1 MNARRMTRLVLLVQA
16 LAALAIGLASWR
28 WGGAPPW
35 LAAILGPGCV
45 VLVRLL
51 INMNNFLL
59 SAFFAS
65 PTPPA
70 YRLGPGA
77 FARML
82 AAEFRASMLAT
93 SWLMPR
99 ATSCLRVYP
108 DASAVPVLLVHGY
121 GCNGGYWAGLG
132 RRLEGARISHAAVD
146 LVPLAGDIDGYV
158 PLVER
163 AVEELR
169 AATGAGKVAIV
180 AHSMGGLVAR
190 AWMRRHG
197 AGRVA
202 RLVTLG
208 TPHFGTGLARFGL
221 GVNARQMGRR
231 GEAASSWL
239 QALADSEDSA
249 RRALV
254 TSIFSHHDNIVSPQT
269 SSELPGA
276 RNIAFGGVGHVALGH
291 DARVLEAVMDELAA
305 LGAADPRQ
313 ASGAASD
320 QASRQAAPPA

>member
-16 LAALAIGLASWR
+16 LAALAIGVASWR
-28 WGGAPPW
+28 WGGVAPW

-51 INMNNFLL
+51 INMNNFVL

-108 DASAVPVLLVHGY
+108 DAPAVPVLLVHGY

-132 RRLEGARISHAAVD
+132 RRLERARISHATVA
-146 LVPLAGDIDGYV
+146 LV

-169 AATGAGKVAIV
+169 AATGADRVAIV

-221 GVNARQMGRR
+221 GANARQMGRR

-305 LGAADPRQ
+305 LGAANPRQ
-313 ASGAASD
+313 APS
-320 QASRQAAPPA
+320 QAAPPA